1 MSKLLPDCGNTKI
14 NSMRFISVLF
24 IISCHAFNA
33 FAQINNDKTDS
44 VEVIQD
50 FRYLYHYQNFYLSG
64 QPTYETLLW
73 LKEKGVQSIINLRT
87 EKENSEFASGAFKE
101 ENLAR
106 ELGFTY
112 HNLPIDGTK
121 DYTPEKLKAF
131 SDLLTRDNIILIHCA
146 SAGRVTEFF
155 MAYLITR
162 QGYTIDEATAVG
174 RKLRFSLPLE
184 KLLGA
189 EISLGIKEL

>member
-1 MSKLLPDCGNTKI
+1 MKS
-14 NSMRFISVLF
+14 FFVLF
-24 IISCHAFNA
+24 IFSCIAFQV
-33 FAQINNDKTDS
+33 FAQVNEARTDT

-73 LKEKGVQSIINLRT
+73 LKDKGVQTIINLRT
-87 EKENSEFASGAFKE
+87 EKENSEFVSSAFNE
-101 ENLAR
+101 ENLSR

-112 HNLPIDGTK
+112 HNFPIDGTQ
-121 DYTPEKLKAF
+121 DYKPEKLKAF
-131 SDLLTRDNIILIHCA
+131 CDLLTRNEIILIHCE
-146 SAGRVTEFF
+146 SAMRVTNFF

-184 KLLGA
+184 KLLDA
-189 EISLGIKEL
+189 EISLKFKD